1 MAVLLYRLDNQV
13 FKEQDKASKPYSA
26 KDRIIAPYRF
36 SVNTQIFSHILCRQA
51 LTQCFSQCAFHWFC
65 NVLGLLQVTL

>member
-36 SVNTQIFSHILCRQA
+36 SVNTQIFSHFLRGQSLA
-51 LTQCFSQCAFHWFC
+51 QCLSQCVFSWIC
-65 NVLGLLQVTL
+65 DVLRLPQVTI